1 MSGPPGR
8 NRLLDAAERLF
19 AEQGVEAT
27 SARAINA
34 AADLSPAALHY
45 HFGNKERIVEEVL
58 QRRMGQLAGRR
69 AEMVEHSRAT
79 ATTLDAMRLSE
90 ILVLPLADFTLG
102 NGKPGRWYI
111 RFLSRMFTEKPDVMY
126 DFIDRNFG
134 EGVRIFDELICEAS
148 SGLDV
153 EEATRRRGIA
163 FESSTH
169 YLAHI
174 AERLSDEENARRVAD
189 PMIRSLIA
197 FVAAGLVGR
206 LPERP

>member
-8 NRLLDAAERLF
+8 NRLLNAAERLF

-45 HFGNKERIVEEVL
+45 HFGNKERLVEEVL
-58 QRRMGQLAGRR
+58 QRRMGQLSGRR

-79 ATTLDAMRLSE
+79 AATLDAMRLSE
-90 ILVLPLADFTLG
+90 ILVLPLADFALG

-111 RFLSRMFTEKPDVMY
+111 RFLSRMFTEKPEMVH

-134 EGVRIFDELICEAS
+134 EGVRVFDQLVSEVSPGLEL
-148 SGLDV
+148 
-153 EEATRRRGIA
+153 EETARRRAIA
-163 FESSTH
+163 FETSTH
-169 YLAHI
+169 YLAHV
-174 AERLSDEENARRVAD
+174 AERLSDTENARSVAD

-197 FVAAGLVGR
+197 FVAAGLVGS
-206 LPERP
+206 LPQQG